1 MQFVILTSLMHVHAI
16 SIHYEKFFYLRLFPF
31 HFSCSPANMFR
42 PTTQAYIAY
51 FMSFICFNSCTWKI
65 IRIA

>member
-16 SIHYEKFFYLRLFPF
+16 SIHYESFPIS
-31 HFSCSPANMFR
+31 HFPIPRAPANMLAL
-42 PTTQAYIAY
+42 PVYIAY
-51 FMSFICFNSCTWKI
+51 FMSFICFNSCTLKI